1 MNYKALLKR
10 GVTFA
15 MALSLIACASEGTAS
30 SNTNAAASSSGDG
43 YAGAGDLT
51 SYKLGTM
58 GPRTGGVAVY
68 GLAVTNAARLAVDD
82 WNAEHGTKIEI
93 VYEDTQANE
102 TQALNI
108 YNKFVSDDKV
118 AAIIGGTISS
128 ESIAI
133 AGASSD
139 TLVPIISPSATAAA
153 FTDDNGSNVFRAC
166 YTDPQQAQLVADFAI
181 DTLGLK
187 KAAILYNMSD
197 DYSTGLEASFVKEFE
212 AKGGTVVLSESYPAD
227 TVDFRTQLTKISAE
241 DIDVLFVPNYYQDD
255 FNISQQ
261 ARELGITAQILGCDG
276 WDGVLSVAGNNGNVI
291 EGAIFINQYSPDM
304 ETVQDIMKRY
314 KEVYGEDINSFGINS
329 YDATM
334 LMLNAIE
341 KAGSLNAA
349 DITKQ
354 IASMDYQGILG
365 NIKFDE
371 NGDPIKTPIYVT
383 IKDGQYVTY
392 GK

>member
-1 MNYKALLKR
+1 MNYKQLLK
-10 GVTFA
+10 GGLALA
-15 MALSLIACASEGTAS
+15 MSCMMVACANDTTAT
-30 SNTNAAASSSGDG
+30 NTTTSTSTG
-43 YAGAGDLT
+43 YEGAGDLT
-51 SYKLGTM
+51 SFKLGTA
-58 GPRTGGVAVY
+58 GPRTGAVAVY

-82 WNAEHGTKIEI
+82 WNKEHGTNIEMI
-93 VYEDTQANE
+93 YEDTQANE

-118 AAIIGGTISS
+118 TAIIGGTISS

-139 TLVPIISPSATAAA
+139 TGVPIISPSATAAA

-181 DTLGLK
+181 DTLGVK

-197 DYSTGLEASFVKEFE
+197 DYSTGLEESFKKEFE
-212 AKGGTVVLSESYPAD
+212 AKGGTVVISESYPAD
-227 TVDFRTQLTKISAE
+227 TVDFRTQLTKISGE
-241 DIDVLFVPNYYQDD
+241 DFDVLFVPNYYQDD

-276 WDGVLSVAGNNGNVI
+276 WDGVLSVAGNNASVI

-304 ETVQDIMKRY
+304 ESVQDIMASYR
-314 KEVYGEDINSFGINS
+314 EVYNEEINSFGINA
-329 YDATM
+329 YDATK
-334 LMLNAIE
+334 LVLSAIE
-341 KAGSLNAA
+341 KAGSLKAE
-349 DITKQ
+349 DINKE
-354 IASMDYQGILG
+354 IASMEYQGILG
-365 NIKFDE
+365 SIKFDD

>member
-1 MNYKALLKR
+1 MNYKQLLK
-10 GVTFA
+10 GGLAFA
-15 MALSLIACASEGTAS
+15 MSCMMVACANDTTAT
-30 SNTNAAASSSGDG
+30 NTTTSTSTG
-43 YAGAGDLT
+43 YEGAGNLT
-51 SYKLGTM
+51 SFKLGTA
-58 GPRTGGVAVY
+58 GPRTGAVAVY

-82 WNAEHGTKIEI
+82 WNKEHGTNIEMI
-93 VYEDTQANE
+93 YEDTQANE

-118 AAIIGGTISS
+118 TAIIGGTISS

-139 TLVPIISPSATAAA
+139 TGVPIISPSATAAA

-181 DTLGLK
+181 DTLGVK

-197 DYSTGLEASFVKEFE
+197 DYSTGLEESFKKEFE
-212 AKGGTVVLSESYPAD
+212 AKGGTVVISESYPAD
-227 TVDFRTQLTKISAE
+227 TVDFRTQLTKISGE
-241 DIDVLFVPNYYQDD
+241 DFDVLFVPNYYQDD

-276 WDGVLSVAGNNGNVI
+276 WDGVLSVAGNNASVI

-304 ETVQDIMKRY
+304 ESVQDIMASYREAY
-314 KEVYGEDINSFGINS
+314 NEEINSFGINA
-329 YDATM
+329 YDATK
-334 LMLNAIE
+334 LVLSAIE
-341 KAGSLNAA
+341 KAGSLKAE
-349 DITKQ
+349 DINKE
-354 IASMDYQGILG
+354 IASMEYQGILG
-365 NIKFDE
+365 SIKFDD

>member
-1 MNYKALLKR
+1 MKFERLLK
-10 GVTFA
+10 GGLALA
-15 MALSLIACASEGTAS
+15 MSMVMVACASESTGTTTTGS
-30 SNTNAAASSSGDG
+30 STSAYEGS
-43 YAGAGDLT
+43 GDLT
-51 SYKLGTM
+51 SYKLGTL
-58 GPRTGGVAVY
+58 GPRTGAVAVY

-82 WNAEHGTKIEI
+82 WNAAHGTKIEML
-93 VYEDTQANE
+93 YEDTQANE

-139 TLVPIISPSATAAA
+139 TGIPIISPSATAAA
-153 FTDDNGSNVFRAC
+153 FTNDSGNNVFRGC

-181 DTLGLK
+181 DTLGVK

-197 DYSTGLEASFVKEFE
+197 DYSTGLEEAFKKEFE
-212 AKGGTVVLSESYPAD
+212 SKGGTVVVSESYPAD
-227 TVDFRTQLTKISAE
+227 TVDFRTQLTKISGE

-255 FNISQQ
+255 FNITQQ

-276 WDGVLSVAGNNGNVI
+276 WDGVLSVAGNNASVL
-291 EGAIFINQYSPDM
+291 EGAVFINQYSPDM
-304 ETVQDIMKRY
+304 ESVQGIMESYRKA
-314 KEVYGEDINSFGINS
+314 YGEEINSFGINA

-334 LMLNAIE
+334 LVLNAVE
-341 KAGSLNAA
+341 KAGSLKAE
-349 DITKQ
+349 DIIAQ
-354 IASMDYQGILG
+354 IRSSEYQGILG
-365 NIKFDE
+365 SIKFDD

>member
-1 MNYKALLKR
+1 MNYKQLLK
-10 GVTFA
+10 GGLALA
-15 MALSLIACASEGTAS
+15 MSCMMVACANDTTAT
-30 SNTNAAASSSGDG
+30 NTTTSTSTG
-43 YAGAGDLT
+43 YEGAGDLT
-51 SYKLGTM
+51 SFKLGTA
-58 GPRTGGVAVY
+58 GPRTGAVAVY

-82 WNAEHGTKIEI
+82 WNKEHGTNIEMI
-93 VYEDTQANE
+93 YEDTQANE

-118 AAIIGGTISS
+118 TAIIGGTISS

-139 TLVPIISPSATAAA
+139 TGVPIISPSATAAA

-181 DTLGLK
+181 DTLGVK

-197 DYSTGLEASFVKEFE
+197 DYSTGLEESFKKEFE
-212 AKGGTVVLSESYPAD
+212 AKGGTVVISESYPAD
-227 TVDFRTQLTKISAE
+227 TVDFRTQLTKISGE
-241 DIDVLFVPNYYQDD
+241 DFDVLFVPNYYQDD

-276 WDGVLSVAGNNGNVI
+276 WDGVLSVAGNNASVI

-304 ETVQDIMKRY
+304 ESVQDIMASYR
-314 KEVYGEDINSFGINS
+314 EVYNEEINSFGINA

-334 LMLNAIE
+334 LVLSAIE
-341 KAGSLNAA
+341 KAGSLKAE
-349 DITKQ
+349 DINKE
-354 IASMDYQGILG
+354 IASMEYQGILG
-365 NIKFDE
+365 SIKFDD